1 GYFLDIVN
9 RIDDEDLR
17 DHVMEKVER
26 KLASGPGRVDPTEPS
41 RTAANENREGYG
53 STAYLSRRYGGTQGP
68 NNTVV
73 PPTPAGEGSDSLPIF
88 DAIESNWFKRR
99 SGGPT
104 VDATETGPIPQV
116 PAAEERPAPKEE
128 PAPSGQNA
136 RSEQEWNSAADR
148 GWKAARTA
156 AEPLAGGLTT
166 SGLPKRVPKAN
177 LVPGTAPKPENF
189 KQMPTRSADRV
200 RNRFSGFQK
209 GVREGRN
216 RLGES
221 STEE

>member
-1 GYFLDIVN
+1 
-9 RIDDEDLR
+9 
-17 DHVMEKVER
+17 
-26 KLASGPGRVDPTEPS
+26 
-41 RTAANENREGYG
+41 
-53 STAYLSRRYGGTQGP
+53 
-68 NNTVV
+68 
-73 PPTPAGEGSDSLPIF
+73 LPIF

-99 SGGPT
+99 TGGPT
-104 VDATETGPIPQV
+104 VDTTETGPIPQV
-116 PAAEERPAPKEE
+116 TADSAAPAAAQATRNE
-128 PAPSGQNA
+128 PASQSNGSA
-136 RSEQEWNSAADR
+136 GSEQEWSSAADR

-209 GVREGRN
+209 GVRDGRN
-216 RLGES
+216 RLGDRP
-221 STEE
+221 TEE

>member
-1 GYFLDIVN
+1 
-9 RIDDEDLR
+9 
-17 DHVMEKVER
+17 ME
-26 KLASGPGRVDPTEPS
+26 T
-41 RTAANENREGYG
+41 
-53 STAYLSRRYGGTQGP
+53 
-68 NNTVV
+68 
-73 PPTPAGEGSDSLPIF
+73 
-88 DAIESNWFKRR
+88 
-99 SGGPT
+99 
-104 VDATETGPIPQV
+104 TETGPIQQV
-116 PAAEERPAPKEE
+116 PQEAQRPRREAAAQQPDPN
-128 PAPSGQNA
+128 P

-209 GVREGRN
+209 GVRDGRN
-216 RLGES
+216 RLGDS

>member
-1 GYFLDIVN
+1 MAE
-9 RIDDEDLR
+9 DDTSNAQALQQ
-17 DHVMEKVER
+17 
-26 KLASGPGRVDPTEPS
+26 PEP
-41 RTAANENREGYG
+41 N
-53 STAYLSRRYGGTQGP
+53 P
-68 NNTVV
+68 
-73 PPTPAGEGSDSLPIF
+73 
-88 DAIESNWFKRR
+88 
-99 SGGPT
+99 
-104 VDATETGPIPQV
+104 
-116 PAAEERPAPKEE
+116 
-128 PAPSGQNA
+128 

-209 GVREGRN
+209 GVRDGRN
-216 RLGES
+216 RLGDS